1 MRRARALVVV
11 GNGEGGGTQIAL
23 DAIRALDPLRYE
35 VTLVAPQTD
44 ARANV
49 CAAIGVTYAPLPLLD
64 SRVGR
69 EVIARLGALM
79 AVHQFDLIHA
89 HGTRAAWF
97 VTRCLP
103 PHGAPPLIYSDHV
116 FGFEARRGLARAP
129 WLAMEAYLCRHAS
142 HVTAPC
148 ERDSRFAERVRRPR
162 APAVRIR
169 HYGVDARAVL
179 AQAQTPDATALA
191 LAQRFPPHA
200 PLIGSA
206 GRLIRQKG
214 LRYLVEAAPDILR
227 ARPDAHFLIV
237 GDGPERES
245 LQARSH
251 ALGVGTRF
259 HFVGALAHPWAL
271 LARCDVIALPSLWE
285 GMPLT
290 LLEALALG
298 LPVVMTP
305 VGIAPE
311 ALRPDFSACLTPRG
325 DARAL
330 AHAIRRTLDDHTL
343 RERFEREGPRIV
355 ARYDI
360 RDTRRAFVALYDD
373 ICSDRVGSQGDPSG
387 ALGG

>member
-1 MRRARALVVV
+1 MRQGGRRARALVVV

-23 DAIRALDPLRYE
+23 DAIRALDPRRYE

-44 ARANV
+44 ALASA
-49 CAAIGVTYAPLPLLD
+49 CAAIGAMYSPLPLLD

-69 EVIARLGALM
+69 EVIARLSALI
-79 AVHQFDLIHA
+79 AVHRFDLIHA

-97 VTRCLP
+97 ITRCLP
-103 PHGAPPLIYSDHV
+103 AGSATPLIYSDHV
-116 FGFEARRGLARAP
+116 FGFEARRGAARLP
-129 WLAMEAYLCRHAS
+129 WLAMEAYLCRRATY
-142 HVTAPC
+142 VTAPC
-148 ERDSRFAERVRRPR
+148 ERDSHFAERVRRR
-162 APAVRIR
+162 TSPAVRIR

-179 AQAQTPDATALA
+179 AQAQMPDAAALA

-200 PLIGSA
+200 PLIGSV
-206 GRLIRQKG
+206 GRLIPQKG

-237 GDGPERES
+237 GDGPEREP
-245 LQARSH
+245 LQARSK

-311 ALRPDFSACLTPRG
+311 ALRPHFSACLAPRR
-325 DARAL
+325 DKRAL
-330 AHAIRRTLDDHTL
+330 ARAILRALDDDML
-343 RERFEREGPRIV
+343 RERFEREGPRIA

-360 RDTRRAFVALYDD
+360 RETRRAFVALYDD
-373 ICSDRVGSQGDPSG
+373 ICAGIPGVPGERE
-387 ALGG
+387 